1 MSFSDKQQKG
11 LLAQK
16 WVGKTIISRL
26 QEMELDDVEKLANAN
41 LEKVLEQGS
50 VLSGSTCWKNSSQAK
65 QAIQN
70 AIAWAQLELAK
81 E

>member
-1 MSFSDKQQKG
+1 M
-11 LLAQK
+11 
-16 WVGKTIISRL
+16 GKTIINRL
-26 QEMELDDVEKLANAN
+26 QEMGLGDVEKLANAD
-41 LEKVLEQGS
+41 LEQVLEQGS
-50 VLSGSTCWKNSSQAK
+50 ALSGSTCWKNSSQAK